1 MYNFDNTIVSY
12 PDPRAVERR
21 EAYTSRPSYYVS
33 KQTPVYASP
42 LQNTFYTTYGAQRII
57 EPQPQMARP
66 LTANHYTYASPARK
80 TQTVVDMAQKQTLTQ
95 EEPITKVTT
104 TKQVYYPALYKDKQ
118 ETLEFSEKTPE
129 VVRPTLAA
137 LPTYVTSQVPEPVY
151 TNAAYEYDRDYEV
164 NYNQYRSSS
173 APRGRM
179 QKSRKLDKYHTSHYV
194 APERRYASPGRTY
207 ISPDRN
213 YVAPGRTYVSPE
225 RNLVHT
231 VPAQQYMTTVQAP
244 AYNAAYYQAQSVPAA
259 PTYYQTQSV
268 TAAPA
273 YYPAQYPVQY
283 STQYPAQYQTQNV
296 PAYSPTFYYD
306 VRGSGM

>member
-42 LQNTFYTTYGAQRII
+42 QQNTFYTTYGTQRII
-57 EPQPQMARP
+57 EPQPQLARP
-66 LTANHYTYASPARK
+66 LTANHYSYASPSRK
-80 TQTVVDMAQKQTLTQ
+80 VQTVVGMPLKQKLTQ

-118 ETLEFSEKTPE
+118 EVLEFSEKTPE
-129 VVRPTLAA
+129 VYRPTLAA
-137 LPTYVTSQVPEPVY
+137 YPTYARSQYPEPGY
-151 TNAAYEYDRDYEV
+151 TNADYEYDRDYEV

-194 APERRYASPGRTY
+194 SPDRRYASPGRTY

-213 YVAPGRTYVSPE
+213 YVSPGRTYVSPD

-231 VPAQQYMTTVQAP
+231 ITAQQYMPNFQAP
-244 AYNAAYYQAQSVPAA
+244 TYNATYYPAQSVPAA
-259 PTYYQTQSV
+259 PTYY
-268 TAAPA
+268 PA
-273 YYPAQYPVQY
+273 
-283 STQYPAQYQTQNV
+283 QYPAQYAAQPV